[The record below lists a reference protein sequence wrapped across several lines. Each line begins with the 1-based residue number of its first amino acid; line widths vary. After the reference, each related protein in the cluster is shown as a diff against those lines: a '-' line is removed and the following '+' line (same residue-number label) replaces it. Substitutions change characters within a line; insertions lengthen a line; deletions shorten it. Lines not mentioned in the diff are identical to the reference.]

1 MVNDVSIMAVA
12 TSMMILIAKI
22 AGPMLLLSVIVGVT
36 VSLIQTVTSIQEQT
50 LTFIPKITSILVA
63 ILIFGPYMLHQILKF
78 TTDLFGNLMMFVE

>member
-1 MVNDVSIMAVA
+1 MAIA
-12 TSMMILIAKI
+12 TSMMILIAKV
-22 AGPMLLLSVIVGVT
+22 AGPMLLLSVVVGIT

-78 TTDLFGNLMMFVE
+78 TTEIFGNLMMFVE